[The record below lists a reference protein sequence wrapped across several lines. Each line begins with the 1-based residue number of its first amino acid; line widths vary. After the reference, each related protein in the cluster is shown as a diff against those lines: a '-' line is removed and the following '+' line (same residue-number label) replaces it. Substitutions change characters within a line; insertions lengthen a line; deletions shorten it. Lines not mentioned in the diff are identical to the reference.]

1 MRYLTLNEVLELHR
15 RLIERYGGSAGIH
28 DLGALES
35 ALAQP
40 RMTFGG
46 EELYPT
52 IVEKA
57 AALGFALIK
66 NHPFVDG
73 NKRTGHAAME
83 TFLVLNG
90 FEIDAPVDEQEKI
103 ILQVASGELKREAFT
118 GWLRARIV
126 EKKND

>member
-1 MRYLTLNEVLELHR
+1 MRYVTLNEVLELHHQ
-15 RLIERYGGSAGIH
+15 LIEQYGGSEGIH

-46 EELYPT
+46 EDIYPT
-52 IVEKA
+52 VIEKA
-57 AALGFALIK
+57 AAIGFSLIK

-83 TFLVLNG
+83 TFLILNG
-90 FEIDAPVDEQEKI
+90 HEIESTVDEQEKV
-103 ILQVASGELKREAFT
+103 ILQVASGDLGCEAFT
-118 GWLRARIV
+118 NWLRVHVVA
-126 EKKND
+126 KKND

>member
-83 TFLVLNG
+83 TFLILNG
-90 FEIDAPVDEQEKI
+90 FEMDASVDEQEQV
-103 ILQVASGELKREAFT
+103 ILQVACGELGRGEFT
-118 GWLRARIV
+118 EWLRGHIV
-126 EKKND
+126 TKKND